1 VPVLSWQSAA
11 GKGLLSRGT
20 ADCQLLTAWKGQLT
34 MVTIERLTIET
45 AHVALANLVQLLR
58 DAVDSGASIGFLPP
72 LDGDTARR
80 YWIQTIA
87 ELAGNTRVL
96 LAARESGQIVGAIQ
110 LALAT
115 QQNAPHRAEV
125 QKLMVDTRFR
135 NQRIGRTLLT
145 AAEEAARDAGRTLL
159 VLDTRQGDV
168 AERLYLKQAR
178 SVPAASRSMRGAP
191 MARFTRRSSST
202 GGSKANRRAGDD
214 LTILVYHERG

>member
-1 VPVLSWQSAA
+1 
-11 GKGLLSRGT
+11 
-20 ADCQLLTAWKGQLT
+20 
-34 MVTIERLTIET
+34 MVTIERLTVET

-72 LDGDTARR
+72 LDGDTARS
-80 YWIQTIA
+80 YWIEMIE

-115 QQNAPHRAEV
+115 QQNARHRLEV

-135 NQRIGRTLLT
+135 NRRIGRTLLT
-145 AAEEAARDAGRTLL
+145 ATEDAARDSSRTLL

-168 AERLYLKQAR
+168 AERLYLKQGYIRAGSIPQYAR
-178 SVPAASRSMRGAP
+178 SADGTLHTTVFFYRLLEGQPAS
-191 MARFTRRSSST
+191 
-202 GGSKANRRAGDD
+202 GGSPHDSS
-214 LTILVYHERG
+214 